1 MTKVLF
7 SCESGIPQIYLTQQK
22 AFAVSDIIC
31 LAKNIAV
38 PPRPIKIVF
47 LQQEVLCGY
56 KVLIIVSFLKCFSLF
71 TLCYISLIEF
81 SFHLSSF
88 WLLFVTGLILHK
100 WNLELTLYYYPKLCD
115 IFMLQP
121 YSFSTFHK
129 IFTFISPLC
138 MWYILSTLVKC
149 PLKSEE
155 VLTLCSA
162 GLMLM

>member
-1 MTKVLF
+1 MLF
-7 SCESGIPQIYLTQQK
+7 SCGAGIPQIYLTQQK

-31 LAKNIAV
+31 LAKNTAE

-47 LQQEVLCGY
+47 LQQQEVLCGY
-56 KVLIIVSFLKCFSLF
+56 KVLIVVSFFKCFPLF
-71 TLCYISLIEF
+71 TLCYISVIEF

-88 WLLFVTGLILHK
+88 WPLFVTGFILHK
-100 WNLELTLYYYPKLCD
+100 WNLESTLYFYPQLCD

-129 IFTFISPLC
+129 IFTFTFPLC

-155 VLTLCSA
+155 VLPLCSV
-162 GLMLM
+162 GVMLM